1 MPKQVFQTVVE
12 AVGPHR
18 GKNREG
24 NKEPSAEITELHQR
38 LNHIEGEL
46 RELRNLTET
55 LNHDLDESRRLNLR
69 AAELMDVAFT
79 QLAN

>member
-12 AVGPHR
+12 AVGPHC

-24 NKEPSAEITELHQR
+24 NQEPSAEITELHQR
-38 LNHIEGEL
+38 LNRIEGEL
-46 RELRNLTET
+46 RELRNLTDT